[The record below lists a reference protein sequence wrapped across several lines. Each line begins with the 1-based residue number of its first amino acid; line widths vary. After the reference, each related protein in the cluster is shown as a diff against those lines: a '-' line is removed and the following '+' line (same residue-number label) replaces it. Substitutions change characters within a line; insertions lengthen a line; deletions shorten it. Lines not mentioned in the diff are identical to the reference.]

1 MITQYTIWLIT
12 VNFYGSEC
20 RMLLN
25 QQVFINHLT
34 PRKHGQVITFQPIG
48 APKTVMGIN
57 EIGTKSAHQ

>member
-25 QQVFINHLT
+25 Q
-34 PRKHGQVITFQPIG
+34 RKHGQVTTFQPIG
-48 APKTVMGIN
+48 APKTVRGIY
-57 EIGTKSAHQ
+57 EIGTKSALQ